1 MSKQILE
8 GKNLI
13 KIFTSGLFVKK
24 SSTLAVN
31 NISLN
36 IDEDKPIIRAVA
48 GESGSGKT
56 TLARMLLGLIK
67 PTSGEIKF
75 EGNDIFNLNQKQK
88 LDFRRRV
95 QTIFQDPFGVFN
107 PFYKI
112 DRVLNMPLKK
122 FNVTS
127 NKTETKDRI
136 EFALNSVGL
145 RPDETLGRFP
155 HELSGGQRQRIMV
168 ARALSLEP
176 KVIIADEPVS
186 MVDASLR
193 ATILESIYNFKNNQK
208 ISVLYITHD
217 LTTAHQL
224 CDDIMILYKGNMV
237 EAGPID
243 SVVRKPAHEYTKH
256 LVGSIPF
263 PDPKMKWKKYNESE
277 KLNLDKPSVGW
288 RK

>member
-13 KIFTSGLFVKK
+13 KKFTSGLFVKK

-36 IDEDKPIIRAVA
+36 IDEDKPIIRAIA

-75 EGNDIFNLNQKQK
+75 EGNDIFNLNQNQK

-122 FNVTS
+122 FKVTS
-127 NKTETKDRI
+127 NKTETQDRI

-176 KVIIADEPVS
+176 KIIIADEPVS

-243 SVVRKPAHEYTKH
+243 SVVRKPAHAYTKH

>member
-13 KIFTSGLFVKK
+13 KTFTSGLFVKK

-36 IDEDKPIIRAVA
+36 IDEDKPIIRAIA

-75 EGNDIFNLNQKQK
+75 EGNDIFNLNQNQK

-122 FNVTS
+122 FKVTS
-127 NKTETKDRI
+127 NKTETQDRI

-176 KVIIADEPVS
+176 KIIIADEPVS

-243 SVVRKPAHEYTKH
+243 SVVRKPAHAYTKH

>member
-13 KIFTSGLFVKK
+13 KTFTSGLFVKK

-36 IDEDKPIIRAVA
+36 IDEDKPIIRAIA

-75 EGNDIFNLNQKQK
+75 EGNDIFNLNQNQK

-122 FNVTS
+122 FKVTS
-127 NKTETKDRI
+127 NKTETQDRI

-176 KVIIADEPVS
+176 KIIIADEPVS

-243 SVVRKPAHEYTKH
+243 SVVRKPAHVYTKH

>member
-1 MSKQILE
+1 MSSQILE

-13 KIFTSGLFVKK
+13 KIFTSGLFIKK
-24 SSTLAVN
+24 STTLAVN
-31 NISLN
+31 DISLN
-36 IDEDKPIIRAVA
+36 IEEKKPIIRAIA

-75 EGNDIFNLNQKQK
+75 EGNDIFK
-88 LDFRRRV
+88 LDQSQRLNFRRRV
-95 QTIFQDPFGVFN
+95 QPIFQDPFGVFN
-107 PFYKI
+107 PFYKVE
-112 DRVLNMPLKK
+112 RGLKMPIKK
-122 FNVTS
+122 FKVTD
-127 NKTETKDRI
+127 NKTEAQDRI
-136 EFALNSVGL
+136 EIALNSVGL
-145 RPDETLGRFP
+145 RPDETLGRCP
-155 HELSGGQRQRIMV
+155 HELRGGQRQRIMV

-176 KVIIADEPVS
+176 KIIIADEPVS

-193 ATILESIYNFKNNQK
+193 ATILESIYNFKNNQD

-224 CDDIMILYKGNMV
+224 CDDIMILYKGSMV

-243 SVVRKPAHEYTKH
+243 SVVRKPSHVYTQH

-263 PDPKMKWKKYNESE
+263 PDPKMKWKKYDESE

>member
-36 IDEDKPIIRAVA
+36 IDEDKPIIRAIA

-75 EGNDIFNLNQKQK
+75 EGNDIFNLNQNQK

-122 FNVTS
+122 FKVTS
-127 NKTETKDRI
+127 NKTETQDRI

-243 SVVRKPAHEYTKH
+243 SVVRKPAHVYTKH

>member
-1 MSKQILE
+1 MSKQIIE

-36 IDEDKPIIRAVA
+36 IDEDKPIIRAIA

-75 EGNDIFNLNQKQK
+75 EGNDIFNLNQNQK

-122 FNVTS
+122 FKVTS
-127 NKTETKDRI
+127 NKTEAQDRI

-145 RPDETLGRFP
+145 RPDETFGRFP
-155 HELSGGQRQRIMV
+155 H
-168 ARALSLEP
+168 
-176 KVIIADEPVS
+176 
-186 MVDASLR
+186 
-193 ATILESIYNFKNNQK
+193 
-208 ISVLYITHD
+208 
-217 LTTAHQL
+217 
-224 CDDIMILYKGNMV
+224 
-237 EAGPID
+237 
-243 SVVRKPAHEYTKH
+243 
-256 LVGSIPF
+256 
-263 PDPKMKWKKYNESE
+263 
-277 KLNLDKPSVGW
+277 
-288 RK
+288 

>member
-1 MSKQILE
+1 MSSQILE

-13 KIFTSGLFVKK
+13 KIFTSGLFIKK
-24 SSTLAVN
+24 STTLAVN
-31 NISLN
+31 DISLN
-36 IDEDKPIIRAVA
+36 IEEKKPIIRAIA

-75 EGNDIFNLNQKQK
+75 EGNDIFK
-88 LDFRRRV
+88 LDQSQRLNFRRRV
-95 QTIFQDPFGVFN
+95 QPIFQDPFGVFN
-107 PFYKI
+107 PFYKV
-112 DRVLNMPLKK
+112 DRVLKMPIKK
-122 FNVTS
+122 FKVTD
-127 NKTETKDRI
+127 NKTEAQDRI
-136 EFALNSVGL
+136 EIALNSVGL

-176 KVIIADEPVS
+176 KIIIADEPVS

-193 ATILESIYNFKNNQK
+193 ATILESIYNFKNNQD

-224 CDDIMILYKGNMV
+224 CDDIMILYKGSMV

-243 SVVRKPAHEYTKH
+243 SVVRKPSHVYTQH
-256 LVGSIPF
+256 LSLIHI
-263 PDPKMKWKKYNESE
+263 
-277 KLNLDKPSVGW
+277 
-288 RK
+288 

>member
-1 MSKQILE
+1 MSSQILE

-13 KIFTSGLFVKK
+13 KIFTSGLFLKK
-24 SSTLAVN
+24 STTLAVN
-31 NISLN
+31 DISLN
-36 IDEDKPIIRAVA
+36 IEEKKPIIRAIA

-75 EGNDIFNLNQKQK
+75 EGNDIFK
-88 LDFRRRV
+88 LDQSQRLNFRRRV
-95 QTIFQDPFGVFN
+95 QPIFQDPFGVFN
-107 PFYKI
+107 PFYKV
-112 DRVLNMPLKK
+112 DRVLKMPIKK
-122 FNVTS
+122 FKVTD
-127 NKTETKDRI
+127 NKTEAQDRI
-136 EFALNSVGL
+136 EIALNSVGL

-176 KVIIADEPVS
+176 KIIIADEPVS

-193 ATILESIYNFKNNQK
+193 ATILESIYNFKNIQD
-208 ISVLYITHD
+208 ISVLYKTHD

-224 CDDIMILYKGNMV
+224 CDDIMILYKGSMV

-243 SVVRKPAHEYTKH
+243 SVVRKPSHVYTQH

-263 PDPKMKWKKYNESE
+263 PDPKMKWKKYDESE

>member
-243 SVVRKPAHEYTKH
+243 SVVRKPAHVYTKH

>member
-75 EGNDIFNLNQKQK
+75 EGNDIFNLNQNQK

-122 FNVTS
+122 FKVTS
-127 NKTETKDRI
+127 NKTETQDRI

-224 CDDIMILYKGNMV
+224 CDDIMILYRGNMV

-243 SVVRKPAHEYTKH
+243 SVVRKPAHVYTKH

>member
-1 MSKQILE
+1 MKSFFSNDESNNSNFLYLPAIWQI
-8 GKNLI
+8 
-13 KIFTSGLFVKK
+13 
-24 SSTLAVN
+24 
-31 NISLN
+31 
-36 IDEDKPIIRAVA
+36 
-48 GESGSGKT
+48 
-56 TLARMLLGLIK
+56 
-67 PTSGEIKF
+67 
-75 EGNDIFNLNQKQK
+75 

-122 FNVTS
+122 FKVTS
-127 NKTETKDRI
+127 NKTEAQDRI

-193 ATILESIYNFKNNQK
+193 ATILESIYNFKNNQN

-243 SVVRKPAHEYTKH
+243 SVVRKPAHVYTKH

-263 PDPKMKWKKYNESE
+263 PDPKMKWKKYNEGE

>member
-1 MSKQILE
+1 MKKQLLE
-8 GKNLI
+8 GKKLE
-13 KIFTSGLFVKK
+13 KVFSSGLFINKII
-24 SSTLAVN
+24 TRAVS

-36 IDEDKPIIRAVA
+36 IEEGKPIIRAIA

-67 PTSGEIKF
+67 PTSGEINF
-75 EGNDIFNLNQKQK
+75 EGKNIFDLNSNEK
-88 LDFRRRV
+88 LRFRRRV
-95 QTIFQDPFGVFN
+95 QPIFQDPFGVFN
-107 PFYKI
+107 PFYKV
-112 DRVLNMPLKK
+112 DRVLNTPIKK
-122 FNVTS
+122 FNVS
-127 NKTETKDRI
+127 NNKTEIKDRI
-136 EFALNSVGL
+136 EDALNSVGL

-176 KVIIADEPVS
+176 KIIIADEPVS

-193 ATILESIYNFKNNQK
+193 ATILESIYNFKKNQN

-224 CDDIMILYKGNMV
+224 CDDIMILYKGKMV

-243 SVVRKPAHEYTKH
+243 SVVRDPKHVYTKH

-263 PDPKMKWKKYNESE
+263 PDPKMKWKKFDENE
-277 KLNLDKPSVGW
+277 KLDLDKPSIGW